1 MSRRRQP
8 IHPEHLGLLAGGL
21 ALLALLVAGMGNGRN
36 WWTRSLELNFRTFSA
51 SGLQPGMEVKISGFP
66 VGHVQRIQLLSDAQV
81 KVSLSIAANRAAM
94 VGRRSRATLTQ
105 DGLIGKPYI
114 AITPDLNDLGHRQA
128 LANGDSLIYETSPDL
143 ASLIRQVAASRVPLQ
158 QVITRAGTLMEKR
171 LPQSLNQ
178 LDRTLSSGE
187 QLSKLLQREV
197 SSGSGLLQ
205 GRVSQATDNLE
216 QTLSTVQATLVEI
229 QSLARSSN
237 QLLRGIRNSWLL
249 QMLEPAATP
258 PAPSGNPINP
268 TPPAPA
274 APAKPAAGC
283 PGGAPCRD

>member
-114 AITPDLNDLGHRQA
+114 AITPDLNDLGQRQA

-197 SSGSGLLQ
+197 SAGSGLLQ

-258 PAPSGNPINP
+258 PGPSGNPINP

>member
-51 SGLQPGMEVKISGFP
+51 SGLQSGMEVKISGFP
-66 VGHVQRIQLLSDAQV
+66 VGHVQRIQLLNDAQV

-114 AITPDLNDLGHRQA
+114 AITPDLNDLGQRQA

-143 ASLIRQVAASRVPLQ
+143 ASLIRELAASRVPLQ
-158 QVITRAGTLMEKR
+158 QVITRAGALMEQR

-197 SSGSGLLQ
+197 SAGSGLLQ

-249 QMLEPAATP
+249 QMLEPAAA
-258 PAPSGNPINP
+258 PAGPSGNPVNP
-268 TPPAPA
+268 APPAPA